1 MAIPIADKTLTLPTS
16 LISPQ
21 LPPLRLNPIFLRNL
35 TFSSASSSWNR
46 KPMAIAVS
54 STIST
59 SSDANPYN
67 YGGWDDVELVD
78 GSDRSGKV
86 DSIRSFLVSLGVH
99 EGKHG
104 FLFVLGF
111 ISAFAVSRVRVSPVV
126 VVPISVLVFVAG
138 FAAGST
144 QKSIVSRNDSE
155 IRAYDEKHRNLR
167 AILNEVEVKISDLRN
182 GLENI
187 RNSGQLDLSKIKNLV
202 EVVEHIGI
210 KVGYGRKFVEFSNPG
225 DVLDDNMDI
234 ESERWKKSNQK
245 TGQKKT
251 KFEAIAVDLV
261 QYLGGL
267 IKENINEFKPSKSKD
282 GGNKQELSDQPSLIR
297 EKNINSA
304 DAMKGN
310 AIAND
315 NSSNPSLV
323 ETVKNKLEQDE
334 VFSGKTERKALDKL
348 NSGEELPFDTTQD
361 VINEMKNSESRGKR
375 YSSDMLSYD
384 EEGNDLN
391 MSLHFMSKQASFE
404 RMVIKHRY
412 GQMIKSDIHDPA
424 DYGTNPRARETTRN
438 MDFFKKSEELS
449 QVEQTLEIRNS
460 NKLKAEQIGGTTFRK
475 AKPKANSEY
484 RLEQAPNADVTEKE
498 VVSSSPTVSSDEEF
512 NQNVKKAT
520 ELLKRARGCMASKAD
535 EETADALLYKTAR
548 LLSTAVALKP
558 TSLLAVGQLGNTFLL
573 HGELKLKVSRELRTL
588 LSRSDVYLRR
598 ERPSILLKKLDRNI
612 LSRESVAS
620 VLVDVCEE
628 CEGLLVEAGR
638 KYRIAL
644 SIDGTDVKALYNWG
658 LALSFR
664 AQLIADIGPE
674 AALDADKVY
683 LAAIDKFDAMLS
695 RENAYAPA
703 ALYRWGVA
711 LQQRSHLRHR
721 SNREKAKL
729 LQQAKSLFED
739 VLCVE
744 ADNRLVRE
752 ALSSCIS
759 ELNYNGQWP

>member
-1 MAIPIADKTLTLPTS
+1 MAIPIADKTLTLSTS

-21 LPPLRLNPIFLRNL
+21 LPPLRFNPIFLRNL

-54 STIST
+54 SAISA

-86 DSIRSFLVSLGVH
+86 DSIRSFLVS
-99 EGKHG
+99 
-104 FLFVLGF
+104 
-111 ISAFAVSRVRVSPVV
+111 SAFMKASTVSSSFWALSLLLRF
-126 VVPISVLVFVAG
+126 LG
-138 FAAGST
+138 
-144 QKSIVSRNDSE
+144 
-155 IRAYDEKHRNLR
+155 AYDEKHRNLR

-182 GLENI
+182 VLENI
-187 RNSGQLDLSKIKNLV
+187 RNS
-202 EVVEHIGI
+202 
-210 KVGYGRKFVEFSNPG
+210 G

-310 AIAND
+310 AIADD

-412 GQMIKSDIHDPA
+412 GQMIKSDTS

-438 MDFFKKSEELS
+438 MDFFKESEELS

-460 NKLKAEQIGGTTFRK
+460 NKLKAEQI
-475 AKPKANSEY
+475 
-484 RLEQAPNADVTEKE
+484 EKE
-498 VVSSSPTVSSDEEF
+498 VVSSSPTVSSDEVF

-520 ELLKRARGCMASKAD
+520 ELLKRARGCIASKAD

-644 SIDGTDVKALYNWG
+644 SIDGSDVKALYNWG

-703 ALYRWGVA
+703 ALYRWGIA